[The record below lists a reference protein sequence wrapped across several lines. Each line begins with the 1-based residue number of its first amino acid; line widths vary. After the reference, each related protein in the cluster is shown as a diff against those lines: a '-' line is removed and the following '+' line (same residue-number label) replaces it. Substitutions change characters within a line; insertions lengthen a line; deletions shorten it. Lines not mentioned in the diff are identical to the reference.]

1 MGFRTLSNGIKMPME
16 GFELTNEEMQ
26 QIASLDMGYAG
37 TAAKHFDLDFVKTCN
52 GRKIHD

>member
-26 QIASLDMGYAG
+26 QITSLDMGYAG
-37 TAAKHFDLDFVKTCN
+37 TAA
-52 GRKIHD
+52 